1 MLIKHAEFVG
11 SFPDVKKCPGG
22 DLPEYAFT
30 GRSNA
35 GKSSIINYLTGRKKL
50 AKTSS
55 TPGKTLLIN
64 HFLIDN
70 AWYLVDLPGYGYA
83 RASKKTREKIARM
96 IDAYLKSRDNLV
108 ALMVILDVRLKPQ
121 PIDLDFIERLG
132 INNVPF
138 CLVFN
143 KADKISS
150 SVLKKQLHD
159 YEKELL
165 KTWEELPEIFIT
177 SATKGLGKEEIL
189 GFIAETNQRYRSG
202 K

>member
-64 HFLIDN
+64 HF
-70 AWYLVDLPGYGYA
+70 
-83 RASKKTREKIARM
+83 
-96 IDAYLKSRDNLV
+96 
-108 ALMVILDVRLKPQ
+108 
-121 PIDLDFIERLG
+121 
-132 INNVPF
+132 
-138 CLVFN
+138 
-143 KADKISS
+143 
-150 SVLKKQLHD
+150 
-159 YEKELL
+159 
-165 KTWEELPEIFIT
+165 
-177 SATKGLGKEEIL
+177 
-189 GFIAETNQRYRSG
+189 
-202 K
+202 

>member
-96 IDAYLKSRDNLV
+96 IDAYVKSRDNLV